1 MCTFSHD
8 NFCKYSVF
16 SENDTF
22 YVVSLVVRNEHGVS
36 NLVEDQFQT
45 SDEPQPATPTDLMA
59 NNTMATKV
67 HLTWKQPSSNIAYYT
82 VRYYRWFN
90 RKNSREPIIRTLR
103 RYVSFCHDLCIWEL
117 DFFLSSHILVFYYKI
132 VQPNRTKLGRDD
144 RWKRKKGLCKWSWY
158 SIGWEGLLGDLKG
171 KNI

>member
-1 MCTFSHD
+1 MCTLSHD
-8 NFCKYSVF
+8 NFCKYSVS

-103 RYVSFCHDLCIWEL
+103 RYVSFLSWSLHLRVR
-117 DFFLSSHILVFYYKI
+117 FFCVVSHFSLLL
-132 VQPNRTKLGRDD
+132 QNCSTK
-144 RWKRKKGLCKWSWY
+144 
-158 SIGWEGLLGDLKG
+158 
-171 KNI
+171 